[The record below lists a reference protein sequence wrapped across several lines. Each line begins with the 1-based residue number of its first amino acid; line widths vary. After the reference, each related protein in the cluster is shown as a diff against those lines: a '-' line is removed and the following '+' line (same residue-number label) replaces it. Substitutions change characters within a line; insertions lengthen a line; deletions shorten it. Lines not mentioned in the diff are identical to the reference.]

1 MTLADTAF
9 LQEALRLATQ
19 AAREAG
25 TLALQSFRPG
35 AQTAARVE
43 YKEGGSPV
51 TEADLA
57 VDRLLKARLSPFDSA
72 IGWLSEET
80 EDDPARLGRD
90 LVWVVD
96 PIDGT
101 RSFANGK
108 PDWGVAIALLEAG
121 QPVLGVLLIPVEAK
135 LYTAHR
141 GGGAFLNG
149 QRLTVSP
156 RTQVQGARLAGQQ
169 PVLDRVEAGAGPII
183 RAPKVHSL
191 AYRLAM
197 AADGSVDGALSSKSP
212 HDWDLAASHAL
223 IIEAGGVLRQ
233 ADGSALNYNRSS
245 TRHEAVLAGH
255 PHLVDKLAAILTPQ
269 GLRTN

>member
-1 MTLADTAF
+1 MTVANPAF
-9 LQEALRLATQ
+9 LPDALHLATQ

-25 TLALQSFRPG
+25 ALALQSFRPG
-35 AQTAARVE
+35 AQTSAAVQ

-57 VDRLLKARLSPFDSA
+57 VDRLLKGRLTPFDSS

-80 EDDPARLGRD
+80 EDDPARLEREH
-90 LVWVVD
+90 VWVVD

-101 RSFANGK
+101 RSFAAGK

-121 QPVLGVLLIPVEAK
+121 EPILGVLFIPVEGK
-135 LYTAHR
+135 LYTARR

-149 QRLTVSP
+149 QSLTVSV
-156 RTQVQGARLAGQQ
+156 RQEVQGARLAGQQ
-169 PVLDRVEAGAGPII
+169 SVLDRVEAGAGPII

-223 IIEAGGVLRQ
+223 LLEAGGVLKQ
-233 ADGSALNYNRSS
+233 ADGTALRYNRLS

-255 PHLVDKLAAILTPQ
+255 PYLVDRLAAILTP
-269 GLRTN
+269 

>member
-1 MTLADTAF
+1 MTVADPSF
-9 LQEALRLATQ
+9 LQEALRLATD

-25 TLALQSFRPG
+25 ALALQSFRPG
-35 AQTAARVE
+35 AQTSASVQ
-43 YKEGGSPV
+43 YKDGGSPV

-57 VDRLLKARLSPFDSA
+57 VDQLLKARLSPFDST

-80 EDDPARLGRD
+80 EDDPARLQRD

-101 RSFANGK
+101 RSFASGK
-108 PDWGVAIALLEAG
+108 PDWGVAIALLETG
-121 QPVLGVLLIPVEAK
+121 QPVLGVLLIPVEDK
-135 LYTAHR
+135 LYAARR
-141 GGGAFLNG
+141 GGGAYLNG
-149 QRLTVSP
+149 RALTVSP
-156 RTQVQGARLAGQQ
+156 RLEVTGARLAGQQ
-169 PVLDRVEAGAGPII
+169 SVLDRVEAGAGPIV

-223 IIEAGGVLRQ
+223 LSEAGGVLRQ
-233 ADGSALNYNRSS
+233 ADGTALHYNRVS

-255 PHLVDKLAAILTPQ
+255 PQLVEKLAAILTP
-269 GLRTN
+269 